1 MSITDTG
8 GTATGNAVPAQLMNN
23 NQDPGTSSATGETS
37 SIQRD
42 AGEVPEA
49 RLALVKQWTET
60 VRRDKKRWD
69 GDFKRIRADQ
79 DFLIGRQYPDSTDD
93 DDRYVANIT
102 LRHVNLRVSSIYA
115 KNPTVVVKRRDSM
128 DFMIWDETP
137 ESVKQAMA
145 AMTGAQQGGPAAM
158 ADPNVQAVMAQAQAL
173 MQDIQQGLQKRT
185 VLGKVARTLE
195 LYFKNRVLPNQFPPF
210 KMSMKQLVR
219 RVEACG
225 IGYIQLDLMRAME
238 LSPDQLTRIT
248 TINEQ
253 LATVNTIMADMKDG
267 DPLLT
272 ETSAEAEQLRLI
284 LAQIHSSPDVI
295 KQEGIVFDFPSATS
309 IIPDGKVSHLPGWL
323 GADHVTREYMMT
335 TDQVKDI
342 YKVDIG
348 NSYTAFAPA
357 ADNWA
362 SYIPTGA
369 GRDQGGKFKKGLVC
383 VWRVFSR
390 KDGLVFTIADG
401 YKDFLEEPAAPKL
414 KLERFYPWFVLAF
427 NLTEHDDKKYPVSD
441 VRLLRHPQQD
451 YNRARQGKREHRHAN
466 RPMTVIPAGALNDE
480 DKLKL
485 QNRPA
490 NAVVTLQALAQG
502 QKVGDLLQPVQGA
515 PITAELYDV
524 EEAFADVLRVA
535 GSQEANLGG
544 TSGATATE
552 SSIAEGSRISS
563 LQSNIDDQD
572 DFLTEVMDAAGQ
584 VALMNIGP
592 DEVRKYVGPGAVWP
606 TVSAQDVADELFAEV
621 KAGSSGRPNRAAEI
635 QNFTQMMP
643 FMLQMPDLNPTWVLR
658 EGLRRM
664 DDNFDVTEA
673 ISVGHLSI
681 QAMNSQA
688 GKPLGQPATGGKP
701 SEAQGSKGSAP
712 GASPQ
717 QPGGGLGPQTPND
730 LSVGGAPM
738 GSA

>member
-1 MSITDTG
+1 MSMTTDVG
-8 GTATGNAVPAQLMNN
+8 SAPQQNLMNG
-23 NQDPGTSSATGETS
+23 NQDPGGSGQDTGEEKS
-37 SIQRD
+37 SIVRD
-42 AGEVPEA
+42 PGEVPEA
-49 RLALVKQWTET
+49 RLALVKAWSAT
-60 VRRDKKRWD
+60 VRSDAKRWEP
-69 GDFKRIRADQ
+69 DFKRIRQDQ
-79 DFLIGRQYPDSTDD
+79 DFLVGRQYEGSTDD

-115 KNPTVVVKRRDSM
+115 KNPTVVCKRRDSM
-128 DFMIWDETP
+128 DFLIWDETP
-137 ESVKQAMA
+137 DSVKQAMA
-145 AMTGAQQGGPAAM
+145 AMQGAQAGGPAAA
-158 ADPNVQAVMAQAQAL
+158 ADPNVQAVMQQAMAL
-173 MQDIQQGLQKRT
+173 MKDIQQGMAKRT
-185 VLGKVARTLE
+185 MLGKVARTLE

-238 LSPDQLTRIT
+238 LSPDQTTRIT
-248 TINEQ
+248 TITEQ
-253 LATVNTIMADMKDG
+253 LATANTIMADMKDG

-272 ETSAEAEQLRLI
+272 QTSAEAEQLRLI
-284 LAQIHSSPDVI
+284 LAQIHSSPDVV

-348 NSYTAFAPA
+348 NSYTAYTPSAEH
-357 ADNWA
+357 WS
-362 SYIPTGA
+362 SYARTGL
-369 GRDQGGKFKKGLVC
+369 GRGEDGKFKKGLVR

-390 KDGLVFTIADG
+390 KDGVVFTIADG

-441 VRLLRHPQQD
+441 VRLLKHPQRE
-451 YNRARQGKREHRHAN
+451 YNRARQGKREHRLAN
-466 RPMTVIPAGALNDE
+466 RPMTAVAAGAMTDE
-480 DKLKL
+480 DKTKL
-485 QNRPA
+485 QTRPA
-490 NAVVTLQALAQG
+490 NAVVTMNSLAQG
-502 QKVGDLLQPVQGA
+502 QKIEDVLQAVKGV
-515 PITAELYDV
+515 PITPELYDV
-524 EEAFADVLRVA
+524 EEAFADVLRIA

-544 TSGATATE
+544 VSGATATE

-572 DFLTEVMDAAGQ
+572 DFLTEVMHAAGQ
-584 VALMNIGP
+584 VALKEIGP
-592 DEVRKYVGPGAVWP
+592 EEVIKYVGQGAVWP
-606 TVSAQDVADELFAEV
+606 KFSTQDIADELYLEV
-621 KAGSSGRPNRAAEI
+621 RAGSSGRPNRAAEI

-643 FMLQMPDLNPTWVLR
+643 FMLQMPDLNPTWILR
-658 EGLRRM
+658 EALRRL
-664 DDNFDVTEA
+664 DDNLDVTEA
-673 ISVGHLSI
+673 IAVGHLSI
-681 QAMNSQA
+681 MAMNASA
-688 GKPLGQPATGGKP
+688 GKPPGQPATGANP
-701 SEAQGSKGSAP
+701 SEAQGPKGAAP